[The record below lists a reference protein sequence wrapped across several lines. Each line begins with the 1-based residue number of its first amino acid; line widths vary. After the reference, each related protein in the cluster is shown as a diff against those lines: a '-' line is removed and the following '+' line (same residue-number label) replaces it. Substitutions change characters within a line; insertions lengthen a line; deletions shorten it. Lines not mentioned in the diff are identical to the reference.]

1 MLGKRDMYDFLRFFF
16 FFLSFFFFL
25 KLDLR
30 NRDKTKS
37 LSASMDA
44 TMLSPEWGSG
54 AHSTLQYLKACWMDF
69 LLPPKSPHSIR
80 DFFWL
85 SHLSLKFFLFSYDFS
100 PTLYPFWH
108 IPKYFFLVFPFRLLK
123 FLVLSV
129 NSFSWM
135 TL

>member
-54 AHSTLQYLKACWMDF
+54 AHSTLQYLKAC
-69 LLPPKSPHSIR
+69 
-80 DFFWL
+80 
-85 SHLSLKFFLFSYDFS
+85 
-100 PTLYPFWH
+100 
-108 IPKYFFLVFPFRLLK
+108 
-123 FLVLSV
+123 
-129 NSFSWM
+129 
-135 TL
+135 